1 MHDPHTKGIGRA
13 RRTRNTALDLLKVAA
28 FCFVVALHTVNPV
41 DGMST
46 ALNICARV
54 GVPPFFAVSGYFA
67 FGGEVEVISRRTA
80 RVTRIAAFGLVF
92 YLAVSL
98 VTAWGGGTNY
108 TVELLTPQNLLN
120 LIYFNAVP
128 QAYHLWFLFARV

>member
-1 MHDPHTKGIGRA
+1 MAACGCIRGRSSTGWVMHDPHTKGIGRA

-28 FCFVVALHTVNPV
+28 FCFVVALHTVNLV

-54 GVPPFFAVSGYFA
+54 GVPLFFAVSGYFA

-98 VTAWGGGTNY
+98 VTAWGGG
-108 TVELLTPQNLLN
+108 
-120 LIYFNAVP
+120 
-128 QAYHLWFLFARV
+128 H